1 MNRPSP
7 AITPKLDETMDAVQ
21 VLAEFLEH
29 LSREAETEEERQ
41 LCFDTAQEYRLAAN
55 PMDSSESGQRKPH

>member
-7 AITPKLDETMDAVQ
+7 ATTPKLDETIGAMQ
-21 VLAEFLEH
+21 VMAEFLDH

-41 LCFDTAQEYRLAAN
+41 LCSDTAQEYRLAA
-55 PMDSSESGQRKPH
+55 SG

>member
-7 AITPKLDETMDAVQ
+7 FDETRDEVQ
-21 VLAEFLEH
+21 LMAEFLDQ

-41 LCFDTAQEYRLAAN
+41 LCYDTAQEYRLAAN
-55 PMDSSESGQRKPH
+55 GAGQ